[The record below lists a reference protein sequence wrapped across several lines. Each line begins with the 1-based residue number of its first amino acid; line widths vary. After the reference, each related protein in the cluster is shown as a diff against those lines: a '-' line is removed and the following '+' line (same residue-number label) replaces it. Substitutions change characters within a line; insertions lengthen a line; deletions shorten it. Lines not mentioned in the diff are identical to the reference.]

1 MGIVNKLAF
10 AIGRND
16 EQPNIELAEEL
27 VSTNNKAGVKELVE
41 LLHTKNKQTQSD
53 SIKVLYEIGERA
65 PEMILPYSK
74 EFLGLIK
81 SKNNRLAWGA
91 MTAINHITSIE
102 PALVHNHMKSIIAAA
117 NKGSVISNDQAVKIV
132 VKLASINT
140 YQDEM
145 NLLLLDMLANCAPN
159 QLPMYAEESM
169 SIISS
174 SLKEAFINLYTSR
187 LVDLEKESKRKRLQ
201 KVILKLQKM

>member
-41 LLHTKNKQTQSD
+41 LLHAKNKQTQSD

-91 MTAINHITSIE
+91 MTAINSITGAE
-102 PALVHNHMKSIIAAA
+102 PELVHEHINEIVDAA
-117 NKGSVISNDQAVKIV
+117 NKGSVIGQDHAVKIL
-132 VKLASINT
+132 VKLASLHT
-140 YQDEM
+140 FKEEM
-145 NLLLLDMLANCAPN
+145 NQLLLEMVANCAPN
-159 QLPMYAEESM
+159 QLPMYAEESL
-169 SIISS
+169 SIVAVPFQ
-174 SLKEAFINLYTSR
+174 EAFISIYTKR
-187 LVDLEKESKRKRLQ
+187 MGDLEKESKRKRLQ